1 MIQLALLLNIML
13 VHVHVPYFDALATH
27 SSSEKFLENL
37 DLEKLLGDAAVVF
50 IVFGAILLFIVFWGC
65 FGVSCKSKCALYMVR
80 YV

>member
-1 MIQLALLLNIML
+1 MIQLVLLLNIML
-13 VHVHVPYFDALATH
+13 VHVPYFDASATH

-80 YV
+80 YI